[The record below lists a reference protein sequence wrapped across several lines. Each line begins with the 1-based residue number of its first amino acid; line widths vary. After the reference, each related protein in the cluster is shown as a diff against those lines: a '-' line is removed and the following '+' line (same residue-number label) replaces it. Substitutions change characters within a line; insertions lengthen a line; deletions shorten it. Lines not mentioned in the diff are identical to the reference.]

1 MRLYTQNSLL
11 CSVSNTLATYIEDS
25 SGPKRTCVLV
35 VRACY
40 MLSCSVMSD
49 SLRPPWIVASQAP
62 LSMGFSRQEYCS
74 GMPCPPPGTLPDS
87 GIEPMSFRSPALTGR
102 LFTASATWEASG
114 TAVHPSSHFFHIC
127 DLRGMEC
134 GGGCQG
140 LIDRIQSFLGH
151 KEREEGK
158 EA

>member
-1 MRLYTQNSLL
+1 MSK
-11 CSVSNTLATYIEDS
+11 AWH
-25 SGPKRTCVLV
+25 V
-35 VRACY
+35 VRQHACY
-40 MLSCSVMSD
+40 VLSCSVMTD

-62 LSMGFSRQEYCS
+62 LSMGFSRQEEYCS
-74 GMPCPPPGTLPDS
+74 GMPCPPPGTPPES
-87 GIEPMSFRSPALTGR
+87 GIEPMSFRSPALTGQ

-140 LIDRIQSFLGH
+140 PMDRIQSFLGH